1 MSTAT
6 IAVGDHATGPP
17 ATTRSPAMSL
27 RGLTKRYGERTAV
40 DGLTIDVP
48 AGVVAGFVGPNGA
61 GKTTTMAMLLGL
73 VTPTDGD
80 GSVLGEPLCE
90 PGAYLGRVGALIEG
104 PAFYPALSG
113 ERNLAVLATAAGHD
127 PAQIPRLLDLVGLGA
142 RGGDAVR
149 RYSFGMKQR
158 LGIASALLG
167 DPDLLILD
175 EPINGL
181 DPAGVHEMRGLIGRL
196 AGGERTVLVSSH
208 VLAELEQVCDWL
220 IVIDGG
226 RLVFQGPADELLDRT
241 GTTLVVVP
249 EHPADAGRLR
259 ALLEAAGHE
268 VSGDAPSPDVDAP
281 GHAPSA
287 AGAPS
292 PDGDA
297 PGHAPSAAGAPSA
310 GGAPLLVAADGA
322 DLRGLAA
329 AVNRAAAGQGIVLA
343 ELRVARTSLEDR
355 YLTMVRGGD
364 R

>member
-1 MSTAT
+1 MTTAT
-6 IAVGDHATGPP
+6 IAAESAVTGPP
-17 ATTRSPAMSL
+17 AAAPPPAMSL

-73 VTPTDGD
+73 VTPSEGS
-80 GSVLGEPLCE
+80 GSVLGEPLAR
-90 PGAYLGRVGALIEG
+90 PGTYLGRVGALIEG
-104 PAFYPALSG
+104 PAFYPGLSG
-113 ERNLAVLATAAGHD
+113 ARNLAVLATAGGHD
-127 PAQIPRLLDLVGLGA
+127 PAQIPGLLDLVGLGA
-142 RGGDAVR
+142 RAGDAVR

-196 AGGERTVLVSSH
+196 ASGDRTVLVSSH

-226 RLVFQGPADELLDRT
+226 RLVFQGPAAELLDRT
-241 GTTLVVVP
+241 GSTLVVAP
-249 EHPADAGRLR
+249 EHPADAERLR
-259 ALLEAAGHE
+259 AVLAAAGHA
-268 VSGDAPSPDVDAP
+268 VSTGADRTGDLHVP
-281 GHAPSA
+281 
-287 AGAPS
+287 AGA
-292 PDGDA
+292 
-297 PGHAPSAAGAPSA
+297 
-310 GGAPLLVAADGA
+310 ADQ
-322 DLRGLAA
+322 RGLAA
-329 AVNRAAAGQGIVLA
+329 AINRAAAAEGIVLA

-355 YLTMVRGGD
+355 YLTMVQGGD

>member
-1 MSTAT
+1 MTTAT
-6 IAVGDHATGPP
+6 MAPNGPVTGTPVVAGP
-17 ATTRSPAMSL
+17 PAMSL
-27 RGLTKRYGERTAV
+27 RGLTKRYGARTAV

-73 VTPTDGD
+73 ATPTEGD
-80 GSVLGEPLCE
+80 GTVLGQPLAD

-113 ERNLAVLATAAGHD
+113 ARNLAVLATAGGHD
-127 PAQIPRLLDLVGLGA
+127 LTQVPRLLDLVGLGA
-142 RGGDAVR
+142 RADDAVR

-196 AGGERTVLVSSH
+196 ASGERTVLVSSH
-208 VLAELEQVCDWL
+208 VLTELEQVCDWL

-226 RLVFQGPADELLDRT
+226 RLVFQGPAEELLDRT
-241 GTTLVVVP
+241 GTTLVVTP
-249 EHPADAGRLR
+249 ERAVDVERLR
-259 ALLEAAGHE
+259 GLLAAAGHE
-268 VSGDAPSPDVDAP
+268 I
-281 GHAPSA
+281 A
-287 AGAPS
+287 A
-292 PDGDA
+292 DGPADEV
-297 PGHAPSAAGAPSA
+297 
-310 GGAPLLVAADGA
+310 LVAADGA
-322 DLRGLAA
+322 DHRGLGAA
-329 AVNRAAAGQGIVLA
+329 INRAAAANGIVLA
-343 ELRVARTSLEDR
+343 ELRIARTSLEDR
-355 YLTMVRGGD
+355 YLTMVQGGD

>member
-6 IAVGDHATGPP
+6 IAGGDRVTAPP
-17 ATTRSPAMSL
+17 APARPPAMSL

-40 DGLTIDVP
+40 DDLTIDVP

-73 VTPTDGD
+73 VAPTEGD
-80 GSVLGEPLCE
+80 GTVLGEPLAE
-90 PGAYLGRVGALIEG
+90 PGSYLGRVGALIEG

-113 ERNLAVLATAAGHD
+113 ARNLAVLATAAGHD
-127 PAQIPRLLDLVGLGA
+127 PAQIPGLLELVGLSA
-142 RGGDAVR
+142 RADDAVR

-196 AGGERTVLVSSH
+196 ASGERTVLVSSH

-226 RLVFQGPADELLDRT
+226 RLVFQGPAEELLDRT
-241 GTTLVVVP
+241 GAMLVVAP
-249 EHPADAGRLR
+249 EHAADAERLR
-259 ALLEAAGHE
+259 GVLAAAGH
-268 VSGDAPSPDVDAP
+268 
-281 GHAPSA
+281 HAARAAAGGTTAAAGTASA
-287 AGAPS
+287 AGATATPY
-292 PDGDA
+292 D
-297 PGHAPSAAGAPSA
+297 H
-310 GGAPLLVAADGA
+310 LLIAADGA
-322 DLRGLAA
+322 DHRALAA
-329 AVNRAAAGQGIVLA
+329 AINRAAAAEGIVLA
-343 ELRVARTSLEDR
+343 ELRITRTSLEDR
-355 YLTMVRGGD
+355 YLTMVQGGD

>member
-1 MSTAT
+1 M
-6 IAVGDHATGPP
+6 DRP
-17 ATTRSPAMSL
+17 PAMSL
-27 RGLTKRYGERTAV
+27 SGLTKRYGERTAV
-40 DGLTIDVP
+40 DNLTIDVP

-73 VTPTDGD
+73 VTPTAGQ
-80 GSVLGEPLCE
+80 GSVLGEPLAD
-90 PGAYLGRVGALIEG
+90 PGSYLGRVGALIEG
-104 PAFYPALSG
+104 PAFYPGLSG
-113 ERNLAVLATAAGHD
+113 ERNLAVLATAGGHD
-127 PAQIPRLLDLVGLGA
+127 PAQIPALLDLVGLSA

-196 AGGERTVLVSSH
+196 ASGERTVLVSSH

-241 GTTLVVVP
+241 GTTLVVAP
-249 EHPADAGRLR
+249 EHPADVERLR
-259 ALLEAAGHE
+259 GLLAAAGHAVE
-268 VSGDAPSPDVDAP
+268 EGPRRAATR
-281 GHAPSA
+281 A
-287 AGAPS
+287 AGA
-292 PDGDA
+292 
-297 PGHAPSAAGAPSA
+297 AGAA
-310 GGAPLLVAADGA
+310 GGAARSGDHLLVAAAGA
-322 DLRGLAA
+322 DLRGVAA
-329 AVNRAAAGQGIVLA
+329 AINRAAAAEGIVLA

-355 YLTMVRGGD
+355 YLTMVQGGD